1 MRLAIW
7 GRAPCAWLFHI
18 GREIEPEDQKLRVG
32 FSRATGAP
40 SLIGYVLPMIS
51 ETIEL
56 RGHIIDSLILPK
68 VLDQILTH
76 GATFKIGEIKIGE
89 KRADQ
94 SFARIEV
101 SAGTSEALDEL
112 VLRLRQHGAEVVERA
127 NVQLAIAPA
136 DGVFPHD
143 FYVTTNQ
150 QTFVRCAGKEVEVQ
164 PAMINSAI
172 ALDRKKGSARAV
184 KFFDVHK
191 GDEIVVGHQGVRVV
205 PLQRSTTHTDLFQFI
220 NTVVDAD
227 EPKSA
232 IIRELGEELRRAHAA
247 QGKIAIVAGPA
258 IVRTGAG
265 HHLVRLIERGFVN
278 RLFAGNSFAAYDVE
292 RALYGTSLG
301 VNPDLAV
308 ARGGH
313 ENHLRAINTIR
324 EAGGIAGA
332 VRKKILTQGVM
343 HACVHHD
350 VDIVLTGAIR
360 DEGPIPGVTTD
371 VIEAQRVMRQKLTD
385 VTHVMLLATV
395 QHSLAVASMLAP
407 TAKTVCVDIDPSAV
421 ERAVEH
427 QPLQSIGL
435 VTDVEPFLQDLA
447 DYLTE
452 SRVRE

>member
-1 MRLAIW
+1 M
-7 GRAPCAWLFHI
+7 F
-18 GREIEPEDQKLRVG
+18 
-32 FSRATGAP
+32 
-40 SLIGYVLPMIS
+40 S

-76 GATFKIGEIKIGE
+76 GANFKIGEIQIGK

-101 SAGTSEALDEL
+101 SAETSEALDEL
-112 VLRLRQHGAEVVERA
+112 VLRLRQHGAEIAKREDA
-127 NVQLAIAPA
+127 QLAQSPA
-136 DGVFPHD
+136 DGVFPRD

-150 QTFVRCAGKEVEVQ
+150 QTFVRCDGKEIEVQ
-164 PAMINSAI
+164 PAMMDSAI
-172 ALDRKKGSARAV
+172 ALDRKKRTARAV
-184 KFFDVHK
+184 KFFDVSK
-191 GDEIVVGHQGVRVV
+191 GDEIVVGHQGIRVV
-205 PLQRSTTHTDLFQFI
+205 PVQRSTSRTDLFQFI
-220 NTVVDAD
+220 NTIIDAD

-232 IIRELGEELRRAHAA
+232 IIRELSQELRRAHAA
-247 QGKIAIVAGPA
+247 KGKIAIVAGPA

-265 HHLVRLIERGFVN
+265 QHLVRLIESRYVD

-292 RALYGTSLG
+292 RALFGTSLG
-301 VNPDLAV
+301 MSPDLAF

-324 EAGGIAGA
+324 EAGGISAA
-332 VRKKILTQGVM
+332 VHQKILTRGVM
-343 HACVHHD
+343 HACVRRN

-371 VIEAQRVMRQKLTD
+371 VIEAQKVMRKKLTD

-407 TAKTVCVDIDPSAV
+407 TVKTVCVDIDPSAV

-435 VTDVEPFLQDLA
+435 VTDVEPFLRELA
-447 DYLTE
+447 DYL
-452 SRVRE
+452 REVHS